1 MTQQWQSEP
10 KVSKP
15 IFVARQPIFDAR
27 EKIWAYELLFRG
39 SAQASESGVTA
50 GLDDLAT
57 ASVIADGF
65 ALAFS
70 GMDKSKHAFINFP
83 QRLLLDG
90 SVYALPSEICVVEVL
105 ESITPTREM
114 VAALA
119 QIKARGYLLALDD
132 YIGQPGFEE
141 VIRLADIVKVE
152 VLGMSPDKLASVT
165 GPLLASGCKLLA
177 EKVEDRATYDLC
189 KQLGYSLF
197 QGFFFSRPETM
208 AGSKVPTPVLAKMR
222 LLRALTGESFDVRE
236 LSNILSSDPTL
247 SYRLL
252 NFINSAA
259 FSLRSKIQ
267 SIQQALTLLGQ
278 QQIKQ
283 WFLAVIV
290 SDFDSTSKVQEAA
303 FISLQRARYLEN
315 MAGLLGSGQFR
326 SETLFLLGLFSR
338 LDVLLA
344 QPMDKLLQAIPL
356 DKYVEA
362 ALLGQDS
369 PYAPWLRL
377 VQDIEV
383 GRWEEVA
390 TFLQERDLDHGAS
403 ASSYAE
409 SVEWAQTLLRCKS
422 ETCAPA

>member
-1 MTQQWQSEP
+1 MTQAWQSEP
-10 KVSKP
+10 KVCKP

-39 SAQASESGVTA
+39 SAQATESGVQA
-50 GLDDLAT
+50 HEDDLAT

-70 GMDKSKHAFINFP
+70 GMDKTKHAFINFP

-90 SVYALPSEICVVEVL
+90 SVYALPREICVVEVL
-105 ESITPTREM
+105 ETITPTPEI
-114 VAALA
+114 VAALT
-119 QIKARGYLLALDD
+119 QIKQRGYILALDD

-141 VIRLADIVKVE
+141 IIALADIVKVE
-152 VLGMSPDKLASVT
+152 VLGMTPEKLAAVT
-165 GPLLASGCKLLA
+165 AELLKSGCRLLA
-177 EKVEDRATYDLC
+177 EKVEDRATYDLTR
-189 KQLGYSLF
+189 QLGYSLF

-208 AGSKVPTPVLAKMR
+208 SGSKVPTPVLAKMR
-222 LLRALTGESFDVRE
+222 LLRALTGESFEVRE
-236 LSNILSSDPTL
+236 LSSILSSDPTL

-303 FISLQRARYLEN
+303 YTSLQRARYLEN
-315 MAGLLGSGQFR
+315 MTRLVGSHLFKG
-326 SETLFLLGLFSR
+326 ETLFLLGLFSR

-344 QPMDKLLQAIPL
+344 QPMDKLLQSIPL
-356 DKYVEA
+356 DKHVEA

-369 PYAPWLRL
+369 PYSPWLRL
-377 VQDIEV
+377 VQDIEL
-383 GRWEEVA
+383 GRWEEVT
-390 TFLQERDLDHGAS
+390 TFLQERDLDHEAS

-409 SVEWAQTLLRCKS
+409 SIEWAQTLLKCKNDN
-422 ETCAPA
+422 CA